1 MNNKESRSY
10 QSWLEDPNI
19 SKALDKIIQE
29 SRERLKQKRY
39 HQNKNNDIGQNYNR
53 RDSQN
58 DNINSDYY
66 SCYDYIV
73 FSCE

>member
-1 MNNKESRSY
+1 MNNKENYPYRN
-10 QSWLEDPNI
+10 WLEDPSL

-39 HQNKNNDIGQNYNR
+39 HQNKNDDDQTCNRGND
-53 RDSQN
+53 QN
-58 DNINSDYY
+58 DNTDYNDY

-73 FSCE
+73 SSCE